1 MCYYMVKVVRRSIR
15 RRSYGF
21 ELNAESWEG
30 LCNSSQMGEDVVL
43 VKCVPMRKFMVCVGC
58 ILCGGQDRYI
68 ASFSDQNMDYQKEV
82 YTLVIT

>member
-1 MCYYMVKVVRRSIR
+1 M
-15 RRSYGF
+15 
-21 ELNAESWEG
+21 
-30 LCNSSQMGEDVVL
+30 VL